1 MYEDNENVK
10 EVNWESI
17 NEDKCGEIKFRKRRY
32 TIKKFFR
39 EIAFILI
46 AILSGAISSNYII
59 DKKYSEI
66 LGENNKTP
74 DIKAIDSDKEKVG
87 LGINKNEIAKV
98 AEKIG
103 PTVVGIVKTSSSPLG
118 NVNKDSGSGIIFNS
132 DGYIVTNYHVIEGS
146 NDISVK
152 LANGRNYIKAK
163 LIGADPT
170 SDLAVIKIEATNLP
184 TAKFGD
190 SSKVRVGD
198 LAIAIGNPLGEEFA
212 GTVTSGIISARN
224 RKIQYGGAIY
234 KVLQTD
240 AAINP
245 GNSGGALCNADG
257 EVIGINSLK
266 LGDAQFQNV
275 EGIGFAIA
283 INEVNPIIEQ
293 IMKYGRVARPRL
305 GIYGRDAVSEDGS
318 GIKGVYVSEIIKGSG
333 AEKAGVRPT
342 DIIIEIDGQSITKFE
357 NITEIIE
364 KHKIGDT
371 IKVKLW
377 RRGKNININITL
389 TDIKEIK

>member
-32 TIKKFFR
+32 TIKKIFR

-283 INEVNPIIEQ
+283 INEANPIIEQ

>member
-283 INEVNPIIEQ
+283 INEANPIIEQ